1 MSSKFFGNSK
11 DNKTNNK
18 KDNKSKGKNRAPQAK
33 NAGIRKT
40 GRGR

>member
-33 NAGIRKT
+33 NTGIRKV
-40 GRGR
+40 GRGK

>member
-1 MSSKFFGNSK
+1 MSSKFFGNSR

-33 NAGIRKT
+33 NTGVRKA
-40 GRGR
+40 GRGK